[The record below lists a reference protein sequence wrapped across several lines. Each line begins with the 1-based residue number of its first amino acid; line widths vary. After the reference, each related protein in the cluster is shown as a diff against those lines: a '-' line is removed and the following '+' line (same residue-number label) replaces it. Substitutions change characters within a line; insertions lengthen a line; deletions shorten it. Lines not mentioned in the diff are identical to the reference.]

1 MLTESARI
9 LARRW
14 LWAAASL
21 VAALIV
27 GVAVY
32 AVVPPTQDSNA
43 TVLLVPSSVQPG
55 VVGRTNPFYSLG
67 GSTLVMTTVVE
78 VLVTDDKTSTRLA
91 SQGYRAKYEVTPN
104 LAVNAGPTLLVKV
117 TDKSASMAQSTL
129 AAVLREVAAQL
140 RTVQTG
146 QGVTPDLMITSV
158 ALTQSTH
165 ATADHKNQIQIGA
178 IVTVAALF
186 LLFTLILLWERRRPT
201 TTPPSAAGP
210 GRPNPL
216 RQPDPNPPPPVG
228 RLEGVDPPTGS
239 SSLAGHRAGSRQAR
253 RTARVALT
261 TRRRIGRP
269 DRPSRSSR

>member
-21 VAALIV
+21 VFALIV
-27 GVAVY
+27 GVAAY
-32 AVVPPTQDSNA
+32 AVSPPTQVSNA
-43 TVLLVPSSVQPG
+43 TVLLVPPSIQPG

-91 SQGYRAKYEVTPN
+91 SQGHRAKYEVTPN

-129 AAVLREVAAQL
+129 TAVLDEVAAQL

-146 QGVTPDLMITSV
+146 QGVTPNLLITSV
-158 ALTQSTH
+158 VLTESPH

-186 LLFTLILLWERRRPT
+186 LLFTLILLWERRRLT
-201 TTPPSAAGP
+201 EPPRSLG
-210 GRPNPL
+210 GHVESN
-216 RQPDPNPPPPVG
+216 PNPPPPG
-228 RLEGVDPPTGS
+228 GGLDGDSPSTATS
-239 SSLAGHRAGSRQAR
+239 NLAGHRTGSRQAR
-253 RTARVALT
+253 RTARASLT